1 MRQIVK
7 RVSLPIT
14 ILLLLLSLTVN
25 GAYAA
30 DDPAA
35 TDIPYMDFDQMKNRS
50 IEMVNMNIGS
60 LNAMQ
65 SDGNHDDLEEV
76 ITSLIAQMESLK
88 TGFENAEDEED
99 LKAIMEEFRTV
110 MQDAPEEIKTELM
123 GNEQMGET
131 GKSNMFMG
139 NSALRG
145 PGGESSFRDGN
156 ESMGDR
162 NFNGEKR
169 AKEYTG
175 NESASEGNK
184 GLLSGLIN
192 MIRSIFG

>member
-7 RVSLPIT
+7 RVSIPIT

-65 SDGNHDDLEEV
+65 SDGNHHDLEEV

-88 TGFENAEDEED
+88 TGFENTEDEED
-99 LKAIMEEFRTV
+99 LKAIMEDFRTM
-110 MQDAPEEIKTELM
+110 MQDALEEIRTELM
-123 GNEQMGET
+123 GNEQIEET
-131 GKSNMFMG
+131 GRGNMPMDNNERGSGEEG
-139 NSALRG
+139 NFQG
-145 PGGESSFRDGN
+145 GN
-156 ESMGDR
+156 ESMRGSSLK
-162 NFNGEKR
+162 GEKP

-175 NESASEGNK
+175 NGSASEGNN
-184 GLLSGLIN
+184 GLLSGLITK
-192 MIRSIFG
+192 IRSIFG